1 MIFSAVY
8 IKIDFQLLHS
18 RIENTVV
25 GKIDFEDQCF
35 VGPLGNALKKSIGGN
50 LNDFYFFKKVKK
62 KYTPQ

>member
-35 VGPLGNALKKSIGGN
+35 VGPLGNALKKM
-50 LNDFYFFKKVKK
+50 VKI
-62 KYTPQ
+62 